1 MGLFGSINKS
11 ISSVD
16 LPKAVKTF
24 SANNGGEIL
33 KFTKALE
40 SDNFKHKQI
49 ILTVYD
55 PNDFYKKAKEGIGQ
69 KMSNMMTWGASVFSG
84 DGYDSLENSQALK
97 DASQGIVDM
106 ASVNILYTIH
116 LPLMN
121 AFQEQ
126 NAHSYS
132 EDTGALG
139 STANGASDLSSSAS
153 SGIIEAYGRFGDFGG
168 NLDNMAFAP
177 PLPQVDPLKWQNFKG
192 SSLRTF
198 QFIFKISP
206 RNIDE
211 ASNMMRIFWLLKRSS
226 YPKKEAGGVLLIPP
240 ARVGIQFSNPLLH
253 KLIAPGICV
262 IDGISMVYENGDDI
276 AVTLDGV
283 PKKIEFTLSLK
294 EFRQKYQDDWNFE
307 SASL

>member
-1 MGLFGSINKS
+1 MGLFGSVS
-11 ISSVD
+11 SVISGVD
-16 LPKAVKTF
+16 LPKATKTF
-24 SANNGGEIL
+24 SAINGAEIL

-55 PNDFYKKAKEGIGQ
+55 PNDFYKKVKDAIGQ
-69 KMSNMMTWGASVFSG
+69 KMSSLMSAGTSAFSG
-84 DGYDSLENSQALK
+84 DGYDSSDASQTLK
-97 DASQGIVDM
+97 DAGQDIVDM
-106 ASVNILYTIH
+106 SAVNILYTIH

-126 NAHSYS
+126 NSHNYS
-132 EDTGALG
+132 EDTGILG
-139 STANGASDLSSSAS
+139 SIANAANELSSTAS

-168 NLDNMAFAP
+168 NTDNMAFAP
-177 PLPQVDPLKWQNFKG
+177 QLPQVDPLKWQNFKG
-192 SSLRTF
+192 SNLRTF
-198 QFIFKISP
+198 QFTFKISP

-240 ARVGIQFSNPLLH
+240 ARIGIQFSNPLLH

-262 IDGISMVYENGDDI
+262 IDGVSMVYENGDDI

-307 SASL
+307 NASL